1 MISKQQYNRI
11 VPSFTGRQLPLLS
24 ILLGLS
30 VSSQNV
36 WAGDP
41 VAGKNTYL
49 NNCASCHA
57 YPSSNNIVRSAAN
70 NASRITW
77 AIANNRGGMGALANT
92 FSTAQLDDMASYI
105 AVALSDATPPSV
117 PTGLTATPASST
129 QVKLSW
135 AAATDNIGVTAYKV
149 YINGNLIGSSA
160 GTSPNI
166 NGLSAS
172 TSYSFAVSACDA
184 AGNCSAQSAAIS
196 AITPAATSATA
207 TQSVNDCL
215 FNWLENK
222 YPAYISPSRQ
232 TSQTASPYFYRYYP
246 ATDSY
251 AGVSSTDNHLYY
263 LSKSTGLVDLGLAAT
278 WTAQA
283 ACK

>member
-1 MISKQQYNRI
+1 MISQQQCTPI
-11 VPSFTGRQLPLLS
+11 VSNSPVRQLPYLA
-24 ILLGLS
+24 ILLGLT
-30 VSSQNV
+30 VGSQNV

-49 NNCASCHA
+49 NNCANCHA

-70 NASRITW
+70 NAARITW
-77 AIANNRGGMGALANT
+77 AIANNRGGMGSLANA

-105 AVALSDATPPSV
+105 GATLSDTVPPSV
-117 PTGLTATPASST
+117 PTGLTATPASPT
-129 QVKLSW
+129 QIKLSW
-135 AAATDNIGVTAYKV
+135 TAATDNIGVTAYKV

-184 AGNCSAQSAAIS
+184 AGNCSAQSATLS
-196 AITPAATSATA
+196 ATTPAATSTTA
-207 TQSVNDCL
+207 ALSVNDCL
-215 FNWLENK
+215 FNWLEDK
-222 YPAYISPSRQ
+222 YPVYISPSRQ
-232 TSQTASPYFYRYYP
+232 TSQTSSPYFYRYYP
-246 ATDSY
+246 ATGSY
-251 AGVSSTDNHLYY
+251 AGVSSTDSHLYY

-283 ACK
+283 GCK